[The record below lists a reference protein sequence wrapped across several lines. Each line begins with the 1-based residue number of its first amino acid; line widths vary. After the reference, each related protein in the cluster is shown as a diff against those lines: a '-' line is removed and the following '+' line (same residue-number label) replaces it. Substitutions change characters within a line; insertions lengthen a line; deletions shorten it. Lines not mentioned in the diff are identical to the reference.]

1 MPREAAVKPV
11 RVPIALGLVML
22 AVGVMLTAAPA
33 PVGAQ
38 RNAVTDELAAQ
49 SRKIAALEA
58 EMATLRGLIV
68 AGPRGSVVIGG
79 PRSDRVE
86 LRARNS
92 AMTLEN
98 DRVTISAKHLTTDGV
113 TVTIK
118 GDSITLDAPE
128 INAKG
133 AGSVPI
139 KGGKIGGN

>member
-1 MPREAAVKPV
+1 MSGEAAVKPV
-11 RVPIALGLVML
+11 RVPVALGVMTL
-22 AVGVMLTAAPA
+22 GCVMMAGASV

-38 RNAVTDELAAQ
+38 RNTVTDELAVQ

-58 EMATLRGLIV
+58 ELATLRGLIV

-92 AMTLEN
+92 AVTLES
-98 DRVTISAKHLTTDGV
+98 DRVTISAKRLTTDGV

-118 GDSITLDAPE
+118 GNIITLDAPE
-128 INAKG
+128 IVAKG

-139 KGGKIGGN
+139 KGGKIGGS